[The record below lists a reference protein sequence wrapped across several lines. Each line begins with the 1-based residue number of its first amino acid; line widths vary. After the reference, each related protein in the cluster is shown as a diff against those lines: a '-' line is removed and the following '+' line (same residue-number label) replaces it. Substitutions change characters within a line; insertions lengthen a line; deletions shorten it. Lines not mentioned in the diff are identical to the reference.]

1 MSLCCDP
8 FRKLVTSKIFVRTEG
23 PNFYITQIHFFYWL
37 QLFYKRH
44 KILQDSEKSIEH
56 MYHLDFQ
63 R

>member
-8 FRKLVTSKIFVRTEG
+8 FRKLVTSKILSELRVPISTSLK
-23 PNFYITQIHFFYWL
+23 IHFFYWL